1 MGASLLMG
9 VTAYFSLNFLDN
21 IFDINTFA
29 GIFSQGF
36 LAALIGGLVWFGVLK
51 ALKNKELK
59 EITGALFAKFWK
71 TPVIAPEPETLDR
84 Q

>member
-1 MGASLLMG
+1 MG

-51 ALKNKELK
+51 ALKIKS
-59 EITGALFAKFWK
+59 
-71 TPVIAPEPETLDR
+71 
-84 Q
+84 